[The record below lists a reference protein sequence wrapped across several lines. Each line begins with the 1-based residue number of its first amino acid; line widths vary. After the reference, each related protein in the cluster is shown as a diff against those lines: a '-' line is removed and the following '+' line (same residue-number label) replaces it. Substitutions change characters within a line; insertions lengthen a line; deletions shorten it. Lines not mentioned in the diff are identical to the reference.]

1 MNREP
6 CTLRVTSVLGHIMGL
21 KFPDYCKSWHG
32 TSMESLFEVNMEKE
46 PIETSVQVVQNIKAY
61 SKDIHALQIWT
72 DCDREGE
79 AIGFDIIEVAK
90 KVRPN
95 IEVYRAHFSALTKAE
110 IEKAATQLRRPNKA
124 LSDAVQIRQEIDLR
138 IGATF
143 TRFQTLLLRDTINK
157 QGVISYGPCQF
168 PTLGFIVERH

>member
-1 MNREP
+1 M
-6 CTLRVTSVLGHIMGL
+6 
-21 KFPDYCKSWHG
+21 
-32 TSMESLFEVNMEKE
+32 
-46 PIETSVQVVQNIKAY
+46 
-61 SKDIHALQIWT
+61 QIWT

-95 IEVYRAHFSALTKAE
+95 IEVYRAHFSALTKPE
-110 IEKAATQLRRPNKA
+110 IEKAATELRRPNKA
-124 LSDAVQIRQEIDLR
+124 LSDAVKIRQEIDLR

-157 QGVISYGPCQF
+157 
-168 PTLGFIVERH
+168 